1 MTITSRAR
9 EFRFTERDFNSIREL
24 VRQETGIKL
33 SDTKQDMVYNRL
45 ARRLRQLGLTEF
57 EGYLRLLKDETDD
70 ELIQFT
76 NAITTNVTSFF
87 REPHHFN
94 FLAEKLLPHLMESR
108 TATRRLRFWSAGC
121 STGEEPY
128 SLAMVLR
135 ESVPAEW
142 DVKILATDLDSAVLE
157 TAGRGIYPEKSVTGI
172 PARRLRRWFRAGRG
186 SNKGLVRVVPELQSL
201 IRFRQ
206 LNLLHPF
213 PFAGPFDAIFC
224 RNVVIYFDKETQR
237 DLFDRYADVTASTGH
252 LFLGH
257 SESMF
262 KVCDRYRLIGATIYE
277 RIP

>member
-1 MTITSRAR
+1 MTTTTSAR
-9 EFRFTERDFNSIREL
+9 EFRFTERDFNTIREL
-24 VRQETGIKL
+24 VRRATGIKL

-57 EGYLRLLKDETDD
+57 EGYLRLLEDGADD

-87 REPHHFN
+87 REAHHFEY
-94 FLAEKLLPHLMESR
+94 LTDTLLPHLLESR
-108 TATRRLRFWSAGC
+108 AATRRLRFWSAGC

-128 SLAMVLR
+128 SLAMVLG

-157 TAGRGIYPEKSVTGI
+157 TAERGVYPEKSVKGI
-172 PARRLRRWFRAGRG
+172 PPRRLRRWFRAGKG
-186 SNKGLVRVVPELQSL
+186 ANKGLVRVVPELQAN

-213 PFAGPFDAIFC
+213 PFAGPFDVIFC
-224 RNVVIYFDKETQR
+224 RNVVIYFDKDTQR
-237 DLFDRYADVTASTGH
+237 ELFDRYADVNATDGH

-277 RIP
+277 RIR